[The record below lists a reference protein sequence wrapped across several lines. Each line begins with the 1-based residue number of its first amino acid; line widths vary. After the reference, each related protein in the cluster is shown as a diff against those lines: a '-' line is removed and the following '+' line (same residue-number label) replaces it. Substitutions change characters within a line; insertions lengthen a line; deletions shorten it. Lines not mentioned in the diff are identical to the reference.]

1 MFPSWLG
8 WGPTSRS
15 TAPRRWCAACRGC
28 WERRSWQPICAP
40 HPRSCWPA
48 WPRKA
53 KPWSTGSIISTG
65 ATSAWKRSS
74 RPAAR
79 GSKECEV
86 PPKADPLRLRAED
99 ADDLA
104 IISACVQDALVSVR
118 DLAYDRDAQSF
129 MLVANRFCWE
139 CGGEAAGGAPPF
151 ERTLCGVAFE
161 EVEGVAY
168 RGFHRNEEDRI
179 LCFLAIRPTLE
190 ASGGSVDLEFAAGAT
205 IR

>member
-1 MFPSWLG
+1 M
-8 WGPTSRS
+8 
-15 TAPRRWCAACRGC
+15 
-28 WERRSWQPICAP
+28 
-40 HPRSCWPA
+40 
-48 WPRKA
+48 
-53 KPWSTGSIISTG
+53 
-65 ATSAWKRSS
+65 
-74 RPAAR
+74 
-79 GSKECEV
+79 
-86 PPKADPLRLRAED
+86 PPDAEPLRLRAED

-104 IISACVQDALVSVR
+104 VISACLQDALVSVR
-118 DLAYDRDAQSF
+118 DLAYDRDARSF

-179 LCFLAIRPTLE
+179 LCLLAIRPTLE

-205 IR
+205 IRLKAAGIRCRLRDLGEPWPTPWHPEHMTDQPT